1 MPLDPASLILT
12 SEEVTKLL
20 PTLDPLDPQT
30 RLAAIEAVRR
40 LVRFDRSTEEELQRV
55 YAFLSRFKGAERSAL
70 HDYFPR
76 PLPMVMT
83 QEEIDRCFYG
93 QLPTLEDPA
102 DRMLMFRR
110 VRRSDVAYSSG
121 GAILRWLHEHP
132 QGATPAEV
140 DLLASLHD
148 ELLSS
153 GLSLT
158 WATLLR
164 ALAPD
169 RAREIAK
176 TTPDSDVC
184 SFLLRS
190 TPEDHALFMSRFPNW
205 AEEEAQAEAEYLAT
219 LDDDEWP

>member
-12 SEEVTKLL
+12 SEEVKKLL
-20 PTLDPLDPQT
+20 PTLDPLDPQH

-40 LVRFDRSTEEELQRV
+40 ILRRDRFTEEESHRTI
-55 YAFLSRFKGAERSAL
+55 AFLSRFKEAERSAL

-93 QLPTLEDPA
+93 QRPTLEDPA
-102 DRMLMFRR
+102 ERALLFRR
-110 VRRSDVAYSSG
+110 KLNGELTYSTSE
-121 GAILRWLHEHP
+121 AIFRWLRDHP
-132 QGATPAEV
+132 KGATPAEV

-148 ELLSS
+148 EFIRTNARSA
-153 GLSLT
+153 

-164 ALAPD
+164 TLAPD

-176 TTPDSDVC
+176 TTPDQSVC
-184 SFLLRS
+184 ASLVGGD
-190 TPEDHALFMSRFPNW
+190 PEGGAIFDARFPNW